1 MARPRRGSI
10 LSRVPCVFCG
20 CEEVMVMH
28 AEMAED
34 MPPSAAV
41 ILECGHCAH
50 QFRVEVSNCDEH
62 VEIGVYPTD
71 CPNECEQQEA
81 HRKI

>member
-1 MARPRRGSI
+1 
-10 LSRVPCVFCG
+10 
-20 CEEVMVMH
+20 
-28 AEMAED
+28 
-34 MPPSAAV
+34 V

-62 VEIGVYPTD
+62 VEIGVYPMD

>member
-1 MARPRRGSI
+1 
-10 LSRVPCVFCG
+10 
-20 CEEVMVMH
+20 VMVMH

-50 QFRVEVSNCDEH
+50 QFRVEVEWH
-62 VEIGVYPTD
+62 EV
-71 CPNECEQQEA
+71 
-81 HRKI
+81 